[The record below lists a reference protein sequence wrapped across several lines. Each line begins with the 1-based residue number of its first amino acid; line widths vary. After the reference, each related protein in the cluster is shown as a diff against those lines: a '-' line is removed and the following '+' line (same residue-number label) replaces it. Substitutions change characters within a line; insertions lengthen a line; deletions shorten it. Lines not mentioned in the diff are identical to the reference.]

1 MESLYTHD
9 FSKMIMHASCTEDL
23 RKLNK
28 TIYGTLYK
36 MGSGLRTKP
45 DIYYRGSIY
54 PFFEGS
60 LLLLQCG
67 VDVAKM
73 VPWSWLETGGWLL

>member
-9 FSKMIMHASCTEDL
+9 FSKMIIYASCTEDL

-45 DIYYRGSIY
+45 DIYYRRYI
-54 PFFEGS
+54 PFLRDHCCCFNAALM
-60 LLLLQCG
+60 LLRW
-67 VDVAKM
+67 
-73 VPWSWLETGGWLL
+73 VPWS